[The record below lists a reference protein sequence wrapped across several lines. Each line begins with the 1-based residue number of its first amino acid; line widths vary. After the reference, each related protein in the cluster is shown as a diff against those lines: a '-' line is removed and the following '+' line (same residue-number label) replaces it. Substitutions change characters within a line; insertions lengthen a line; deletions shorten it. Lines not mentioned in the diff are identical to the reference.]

1 MRTSISYF
9 VHDLDDP
16 AVARRI
22 RMLTLGGANVKLAGF
37 HRSAKPITSVD
48 GIQTVDLGKTE
59 SAKLLSRAL
68 SVAKVAIKL
77 DAAADALR
85 GSDLIIA
92 RNLEMLVLAVRARN
106 RFAPGIPVVYECLD
120 IHRLLLSRGPVGR
133 ALRMVEDSLWR
144 QTDLLLTS
152 SPAFIRNY
160 FGPRKFP
167 SAQKLI
173 ENKVLQIPAQ
183 GVEPHQVKRPLP
195 GEPWRIGWFGVL
207 RCRKSFDL
215 LSRLAREL
223 PGRVE
228 VILRGRP
235 APSIFPDFEAEVA
248 QAPGMSFGGEY
259 RNPDDLNAIYG
270 DVHFAW
276 ALDYF
281 EESQNS
287 AWLLP
292 NRIYEGCL
300 WGAVPFALG
309 EVETG
314 NWLAD
319 RNAGVLLPDPP
330 YEALLRFFRS
340 LDVDQYQKLAASVMR
355 IPANDLVDD
364 ADGCRALVESLPTR
378 RTLPATSQIVRK
390 TVFVKPVPDRRGSN
404 AA

>member
-1 MRTSISYF
+1 MTTSISYF
-9 VHDLDDP
+9 AHDLDDP
-16 AVARRI
+16 AVARRV
-22 RMLTLGGANVKLAGF
+22 RMLTLGGASVKLAGF
-37 HRSAKPITSVD
+37 HRSTKPITSVD
-48 GIQTVDLGKTE
+48 GIQAVDLGKTAP
-59 SAKLLSRAL
+59 AKFLSRAL
-68 SVAKVAIKL
+68 SVAKVAIDL
-77 DAAADALR
+77 DATADALR
-85 GSDLIIA
+85 GADLIIA

-106 RFAPGIPVVYECLD
+106 RFAPSIPVVYECLD

-133 ALRMVEDSLWR
+133 TLRFVEDSLWR

-160 FGPRKFP
+160 FAPRKFP

-173 ENKVLQIPAQ
+173 ENKVLHLAH
-183 GVEPHQVKRPLP
+183 EPSWRELKRPAP
-195 GEPWRIGWFGVL
+195 GEPWRIGWFGAL
-207 RCRKSFDL
+207 RCRKSFDM
-215 LSRLAREL
+215 LSRLTREL

-248 QAPGMSFGGEY
+248 QVPSMSFGGAY

-270 DVHFAW
+270 EVHFAW

-300 WGAVPFALG
+300 WGAVPLALAD
-309 EVETG
+309 VETG
-314 NWLAD
+314 DWLAK
-319 RNAGVLLPDPP
+319 RNAGLLLPDPP
-330 YEALLRFFRS
+330 YEALLSFFRS
-340 LDVDQYQKLAASVMR
+340 LNVDEYQKLAASVLRMPR
-355 IPANDLVDD
+355 DDLLDD
-364 ADGCRALVESLPTR
+364 ADGCRALVESLPLKRAVPTK
-378 RTLPATSQIVRK
+378 TQTVRK
-390 TVFVKPVPDRRGSN
+390 TVFVKPVPDRRSSN